1 LVSTSY
7 DLNPCSPLQQ
17 PTNTKLFEESI
28 PATDTNALHPDNQG
42 NLHYPV
48 NSQGNP
54 ENYGNLHNFVNP
66 DNRYNPCNHY
76 NSFNP
81 DNVDNPESPDNP
93 FIP

>member
-7 DLNPCSPLQQ
+7 GLNPCSPLQQ
-17 PTNTKLFEESI
+17 PTNTKLFEESV

-42 NLHYPV
+42 NLD
-48 NSQGNP
+48 NP
-54 ENYGNLHNFVNP
+54 VNP
-66 DNRYNPCNHY
+66 DNPYNPCNHY

-93 FIP
+93 YIP